1 MITEQLI
8 NNTAIEVVI
17 YLKNGKRK
25 YGMIL
30 ENSISDVY
38 HFISNADYKLFS
50 KTKNEAYVE
59 IVPETLIETI
69 DTSQK

>member
-1 MITEQLI
+1 MIIEQVT
-8 NNTAIEVVI
+8 NNTTIEAVI

-30 ENSISDVY
+30 ENSMSDVY
-38 HFISNADYKLFS
+38 HFISNTNFKLFS
-50 KTKNEAYVE
+50 KTKNEAYIE
-59 IVPETLIETI
+59 IVPGALIETI